1 VTKPDVGIGP
11 DQQSAAAEPSSFPA
25 ITELSL
31 AITEPCLAMAEP
43 LPAITEPV
51 PSIAEIFHAHYGDLA
66 RLAAMLGADDPED
79 VAQEAFARL
88 YRRQDTLRDPGA
100 ALAYLRATTC
110 NLTRNRVRH
119 LRVASRWLARGEDAR
134 SSEQLVIAREER
146 GEVRAALAAL
156 PARQRQALVLRYW
169 MDLPYAEIAE
179 VMGVSVGT
187 VKAALS
193 RGTGALARK
202 LEGKLP

>member
-1 VTKPDVGIGP
+1 VTAPDAGISPDV
-11 DQQSAAAEPSSFPA
+11 EPATAVPPA
-25 ITELSL
+25 
-31 AITEPCLAMAEP
+31 
-43 LPAITEPV
+43 
-51 PSIAEIFHAHYGDLA
+51 SIEEIFQAHYASIA

-88 YRRQDTLRDPGA
+88 YHRQAALRDQGA
-100 ALAYLRATTC
+100 ALSYLRATAC

-119 LRVASRWLARGEDAR
+119 LRVAARWRSRGEDDR
-134 SSEQLVIAREER
+134 SSEQLVIASEER

-169 MDLPYAEIAE
+169 LDLPYSDIAE
-179 VMGVSVGT
+179 AMGVSVGT

-202 LEGKLP
+202 LGGTLS

>member
-1 VTKPDVGIGP
+1 MIKPDVGISP
-11 DQQSAAAEPSSFPA
+11 DREPAAAGAPPPP
-25 ITELSL
+25 T
-31 AITEPCLAMAEP
+31 
-43 LPAITEPV
+43 
-51 PSIAEIFHAHYGDLA
+51 IAQIFQAHYADVA

-88 YRRQDTLRDPGA
+88 YRRQDTLRDQGA
-100 ALAYLRATTC
+100 ALAYLRATAC

-119 LRVASRWLARGEDAR
+119 LRVAARWISRGEDAG
-134 SSEQLVIAREER
+134 SSEQLVIASEER

-156 PARQRQALVLRYW
+156 PTRQRQALVLRYW
-169 MDLPYAEIAE
+169 LDLPYAEIAE

-202 LEGKLP
+202 LEGKLS

>member
-11 DQQSAAAEPSSFPA
+11 DRDAAATGA
-25 ITELSL
+25 
-31 AITEPCLAMAEP
+31 
-43 LPAITEPV
+43 LPPTF
-51 PSIAEIFHAHYGDLA
+51 IAEIFEAHYAGVA

-88 YRRQDTLRDPGA
+88 YRWQDALRDPGA
-100 ALAYLRATTC
+100 ALAYLRATAC
-110 NLTRNRVRH
+110 NLTRNRARH
-119 LRVASRWLARGEDAR
+119 LQVAARWMSRPAEDAG
-134 SSEQLVIAREER
+134 SSEQLVIASEER

-169 MDLPYAEIAE
+169 LDLPYAEIAE

-202 LEGKLP
+202 LEGTLP

>member
-11 DQQSAAAEPSSFPA
+11 DMESAAAEPPP
-25 ITELSL
+25 T
-31 AITEPCLAMAEP
+31 
-43 LPAITEPV
+43 
-51 PSIAEIFHAHYGDLA
+51 PSIVEIFRAHYADVA

-100 ALAYLRATTC
+100 ALAYLRATAC

-119 LRVASRWLARGEDAR
+119 LRVASRWLSRGEDAG
-134 SSEQLVIAREER
+134 SSEQLVIASEER
-146 GEVRAALAAL
+146 GQVRAALAAL

-169 MDLPYAEIAE
+169 LDLPYAEIAQ

-202 LEGKLP
+202 LEGTLS

>member
-11 DQQSAAAEPSSFPA
+11 DRESAATAPPPFPEIA
-25 ITELSL
+25 D
-31 AITEPCLAMAEP
+31 P
-43 LPAITEPV
+43 L
-51 PSIAEIFHAHYGDLA
+51 PSIAEIFHAHYADLA

-88 YRRQDTLRDPGA
+88 YRRQGTLRDPGA

-110 NLTRNRVRH
+110 NLTRNRIRH
-119 LRVASRWLARGEDAR
+119 LRVASRWLPRAEDAR
-134 SSEQLVIAREER
+134 SSEQLLLKSEER
-146 GEVRAALAAL
+146 GEVRAALATL

>member
-11 DQQSAAAEPSSFPA
+11 DMDSANALPPPS
-25 ITELSL
+25 
-31 AITEPCLAMAEP
+31 
-43 LPAITEPV
+43 
-51 PSIAEIFHAHYGDLA
+51 PSIAEIFQAHYADVA

-100 ALAYLRATTC
+100 AVSYLRATAC

-119 LRVASRWLARGEDAR
+119 LRVASRRLSRGEDAG
-134 SSEQLVIAREER
+134 SSEQLVIASEER

-169 MDLPYAEIAE
+169 LDLPYAEIAE

-202 LEGKLP
+202 LEGRLS